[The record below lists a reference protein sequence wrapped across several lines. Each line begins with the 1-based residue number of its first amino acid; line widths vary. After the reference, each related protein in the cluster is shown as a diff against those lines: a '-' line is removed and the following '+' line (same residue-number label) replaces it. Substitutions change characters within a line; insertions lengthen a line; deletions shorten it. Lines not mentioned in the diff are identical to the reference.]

1 MKNIEMKR
9 VQTTSIGNKWAEQSR
24 NNRKKEEHILKNKEG
39 YAQRYVLNKKK
50 DITNS
55 FGQRS
60 RVNAFI
66 SRLSR

>member
-1 MKNIEMKR
+1 MKR

-24 NNRKKEEHILKNKEG
+24 NNRKKDPCAHFDILKNKEG